1 MGLISLFS
9 FPSSQL
15 MGMRMHTQTH
25 TLISPVSIEQ
35 FLLMTI
41 CACLENQAQQNY
53 TVTSYTITLIS
64 LFRTKKKISLTST
77 CPWIVMY
84 LWTLYQWSL
93 MKGIHI
99 AESNRVFG
107 MSWDWCQ
114 RGNLVECVCSRLL
127 WKKWLLEII
136 LAGVGETEELL
147 TEVQCWSDTQL
158 RVLTAI
164 QHHDRE
170 LTTVPLFHPAVS
182 GWNHVC
188 RLAEV

>member
-1 MGLISLFS
+1 MLNTFFSAAVCKILYLLPFHGPNFS
-9 FPSSQL
+9 FFLSFFPAH
-15 MGMRMHTQTH
+15 GHAHAHTDTH

-99 AESNRVFG
+99 AESKSIWNVLGLMPKGKCGRMCLQQIAMKKVTPWNHI
-107 MSWDWCQ
+107 SRSRRDRRIADW
-114 RGNLVECVCSRLL
+114 GSVL
-127 WKKWLLEII
+127 KW
-136 LAGVGETEELL
+136 
-147 TEVQCWSDTQL
+147 
-158 RVLTAI
+158 
-164 QHHDRE
+164 
-170 LTTVPLFHPAVS
+170 HPAQS
-182 GWNHVC
+182 PYSNSAPW
-188 RLAEV
+188 